1 MNQIT
6 KFLDAITPE
15 IYWLGG
21 IFMFF
26 FVLWLTLSD
35 DNNIWKEAH
44 YSRKIIFYPS
54 LLLFCISWGMIDS
67 ELRKDFMTNSSIIIV
82 TIIQLLQSIAASSIT
97 IEAYRSIKKIG
108 NQWTERKH
116 YLIMIVLIVSF
127 FAISMFGLLHG
138 RQSAS
143 ISST

>member
-6 KFLDAITPE
+6 KFFDAITPE
-15 IYWLGG
+15 IYWTGA
-21 IFMFF
+21 IFFFF

-35 DNNIWKEAH
+35 DNEIWKKAH

-54 LLLFCISWGMIDS
+54 LLLFSVSWGMMGS
-67 ELRKDFMTNSSIIIV
+67 EFRKDFMTNSNIIIV
-82 TIIQLLQSIAASSIT
+82 TIMELLLSVAYSSVT
-97 IEAYRSIKKIG
+97 IEAFRSIKKIG
-108 NQWTERKH
+108 DQWTERKH
-116 YLIMIVLIVSF
+116 YLIMILLLVSF
-127 FAISMFGLLHG
+127 FALSMFGLLYA